1 MLKSVTEIRE
11 QGKHPIDYYA
21 ESLGKLVKLFHR
33 GLINEKEYKAR
44 VREVNNAMIEYHNS
58 VVK

>member
-1 MLKSVTEIRE
+1 MLTVAEIRE

-21 ESLGKLVKLFHR
+21 ERLSKLVKMFHR
-33 GLINEKEYKAR
+33 GLINEKEYRAR
-44 VREVNNAMIEYHNS
+44 VREVNNAVIEYHNS

>member
-1 MLKSVTEIRE
+1 MLTVAEIRE

-21 ESLGKLVKLFHR
+21 ERLGKLVKMFHR
-33 GLINEKEYKAR
+33 GLINEKEYKAH
-44 VREVNNAMIEYHNS
+44 VREVNNAIIEYHNS

>member
-1 MLKSVTEIRE
+1 MLTVAEIRE

-33 GLINEKEYKAR
+33 GLINEKEYRAR